1 MGKSKLSMPKMP
13 AVPPMVKNVLKD
25 KRALYASVLF
35 ASASIFGYMNSGNM
49 EALILFCLIGVI
61 LTRFTKNMTIVI
73 LGAIAGTHLISWL
86 RKGIKREGME
96 DMEEGEEEDDETD
109 DEGEEGEGEGEEGV
123 NIAVAMAKKMKK
135 KGKKVIESTPPTIAE
150 GFDKVNSDPNVDFAA
165 TLEQAYDN
173 LDGMLGKDGA
183 NKWGGDMEKLFG
195 KQQKLMQNIEKIE
208 PMIDKMGGMMS
219 SMNKFG
225 AKLGGMGNKKAVM

>member
-1 MGKSKLSMPKMP
+1 MGKSTLSMPKM
-13 AVPPMVKNVLKD
+13 PPMVKNVLKD
-25 KRALYASVLF
+25 KCVLYASVAF
-35 ASASIFGYMNSGNM
+35 ASVSIFGYMNSGNM

-73 LGAIAGTHLISWL
+73 LVAIAGTHLISWL
-86 RKGIKREGME
+86 RKGTKREGME
-96 DMEEGEEEDDETD
+96 DMDEGDEGEDEVEEETD
-109 DEGEEGEGEGEEGV
+109 DEEETEQV
-123 NIAVAMAKKMKK
+123 DVKKIK
-135 KGKKVIESTPPTIAE
+135 KGKKVTESSAPPTIAE

-225 AKLGGMGNKKAVM
+225 AKLGGMGNKKAAM